1 MYTVRLITLIILLF
15 FASLNTIV
23 FAGLTYD
30 NESHNTS
37 KFTVAMGNFFSRL
50 LMVWDQKVVN
60 SVRVAV
66 GPVSHGLCVSID

>member
-23 FAGLTYD
+23 FGLTYD

-37 KFTVAMGNFFSRL
+37 KLTVAMGNFFSHL
-50 LMVWDQKVVN
+50 LMVWYQKVVN

-66 GPVSHGLCVSID
+66 GPVSHGLCVSTD